1 MFEELRIAQYR
12 FTLEAGEQGL
22 ELPAWKASTFRGA
35 FGHVF
40 KRLSCMHPEQACS
53 ACTALSYCAYSYIFE
68 TRPDQED
75 GFMGKYD
82 QVPRPYLFEVPQ
94 DKQTHYEA
102 GDLLTFDL
110 RLFGKAIDYAPL
122 FVTAFKELGRDG
134 IGKGRKPFRLI
145 HVENRDEY
153 NGKHRSMY
161 MDLESGIVHQPV
173 VLTGKEI
180 IERERARIE
189 GAGGVKKVMIFF
201 ETPLRLKW
209 KGQYTTDVQFS
220 VLFRT
225 LLRRMTGLLQFHH
238 DVQPEWP
245 IRELVERAERVRLV
259 EKRVK
264 WLDYDRYSVRQDVK
278 MKMGGAVGW
287 AVYEGEIAEFLP
299 WLKAAE
305 HTHVG
310 KNTAF
315 DLGRVRVIHL

>member
-1 MFEELRIAQYR
+1 MFEELRIAKYR
-12 FTLEAGEQGL
+12 FTLEAGERGL

-53 ACTALSYCAYSYIFE
+53 SCTALSYCAYPYIFE

-94 DKQTHYEA
+94 DKQVHYEA

-110 RLFGKAIDYAPL
+110 RLFGKAIDYAPM
-122 FVTAFKELGRDG
+122 FVTAFKELGLEG

-145 HVENRDEY
+145 HVENSDEY
-153 NGKHRSMY
+153 NGRHRRVY
-161 MDLESGIVHQPV
+161 MDVESGIVHQPI

-180 IERERARIE
+180 IERERIRIE
-189 GAGGVKKVMIFF
+189 GVGGVEKVMVFF

-209 KGQYTTDVQFS
+209 KGKYTDDVQFS
-220 VLFRT
+220 VLFRNF
-225 LLRRMTGLLQFHH
+225 LRRMTGLLQFHH

-245 IRELVERAERVRLV
+245 IRELVERAERVRLMD
-259 EKRVK
+259 KRVK
-264 WLDYDRYSVRQDVK
+264 WLDYDRYSARQDVK
-278 MKMGGAVGW
+278 MKMGGVVGW
-287 AVYEGEIAEFLP
+287 AIYEGEIDEFLS
-299 WLKAAE
+299 WLKVAE
-305 HTHVG
+305 YVHIG

-315 DLGRVRVIHL
+315 DLGRVRVSM

>member
-1 MFEELRIAQYR
+1 MFEELRVAQYR
-12 FTLEAGEQGL
+12 FTIEAGERGL
-22 ELPAWKASTFRGA
+22 ELPVWKASTFRGA

-40 KRLSCMHPEQACS
+40 RRLSCVHAEQACAS
-53 ACTALSYCAYSYIFE
+53 CTALSYCAYPYIFE

-94 DKQTHYEA
+94 DKQVHYEA

-122 FVTAFKELGRDG
+122 FVTTFKNLGREG
-134 IGKGRKPFRLI
+134 IGTGRKPYRLL

-153 NGKHRSMY
+153 RGCHRRVY
-161 MDLESGIVHQPV
+161 MDLESGMVHQPIV
-173 VLTGKEI
+173 ITGKEI

-189 GAGGVKKVMIFF
+189 GAGDAGKMIIFF

-209 KGQYTTDVQFS
+209 KGKYTDDVQFH
-220 VLFRT
+220 VLFRN

-238 DVQPEWP
+238 DVKPEWP
-245 IRELVERAERVRLV
+245 IRELVERAEKVRLV
-259 EKRVK
+259 DKQVK
-264 WLDYDRYSVRQDVK
+264 WLDYERYSARQDVK
-278 MKMGGAVGW
+278 MMMGGIVGW
-287 AVYEGEIAEFLP
+287 AVYEGELAEFMP

-305 HTHVG
+305 LIHCG

-315 DLGRVRVIHL
+315 DLGRVKVSF